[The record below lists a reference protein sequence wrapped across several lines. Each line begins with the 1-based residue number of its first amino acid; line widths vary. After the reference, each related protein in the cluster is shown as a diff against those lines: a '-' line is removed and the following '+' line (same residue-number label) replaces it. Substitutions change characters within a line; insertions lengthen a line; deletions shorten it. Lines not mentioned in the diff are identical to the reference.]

1 VKVDFSRITIDKP
14 TNALYNGGMA
24 EKYTS
29 KRVLFPKGSQETFLK
44 QVLATIST
52 QEAAKLC
59 NLSERTIR
67 DWRREK
73 FSMDFA
79 SLSKICKRIGI
90 PLPKEVTFEER
101 YWYAKKGAQA
111 GGLARYKKYG
121 NVGGDEKYRK
131 KKWFEWWERKGK
143 YSFHPILNAPKKIRR
158 PRPSEELAEFVGIVL
173 GDGGISR
180 YQVTVTLH
188 SEDDKEYGKFVVS
201 LIKKLFAVPVGV
213 YPSKRDKA
221 IDYVVSRIDLV
232 RFLEKIGLQQGNKI
246 KHQVD
251 IPGWIKNNKRYF
263 IACARGLV
271 DTDGSVFTHRYK
283 VNGKWYS
290 YKKLGFTSL
299 SRPMLY
305 SIYKLFNELG
315 LHARIAGNKD
325 VRLDSIES
333 MKSYFT
339 VIGSHNPKH
348 LKRYQN

>member
-1 VKVDFSRITIDKP
+1 
-14 TNALYNGGMA
+14 MA
-24 EKYTS
+24 EKYIS

-44 QVLATIST
+44 QVFATIST

-79 SLSKICKRIGI
+79 SLSKLCKKIGI
-90 PLPKEVTFEER
+90 SLPKEVKLEER

-131 KKWFEWWERKGK
+131 KKWFEWWEQKGK

-158 PRPSEELAEFVGIVL
+158 PRPSQELAEFVGIVL

-180 YQVTVTLH
+180 YQVTITLH

-201 LIKKLFAVPVGV
+201 LMKKLFAVPVGIH
-213 YPSKRDKA
+213 PSNRDKV
-221 IDYVVSRIDLV
+221 IDYVVSRVDLV
-232 RFLEKIGLQQGNKI
+232 RFLEKIGLKQGNKV

-251 IPGWIKNNKRYF
+251 IPNWIKQNENYS
-263 IACARGLV
+263 IACVRGLV
-271 DTDGSVFTHRYK
+271 DTDGSVFTHNYK
-283 VNGKWYS
+283 VKGKIYS
-290 YKKLGFTSL
+290 YKKLSFTSHSKPL
-299 SRPMLY
+299 RESVFEIL
-305 SIYKLFNELG
+305 KGLG
-315 LHARIAGNKD
+315 LRVRFDSGYD
-325 VRLDSIES
+325 VRIDSRED
-333 MKSYFT
+333 MEKYFQI
-339 VIGSHNPKH
+339 VGSHNPKH
-348 LKRYQN
+348 LKRYRN